1 VLAAPASRESFT
13 KVIDRLL
20 ATTASAGTCADAV
33 REAAA
38 IWGSQSE
45 SASAD
50 GDKMEKVIRDNRRQ
64 ARWDI
69 ETP

>member
-1 VLAAPASRESFT
+1 
-13 KVIDRLL
+13 
-20 ATTASAGTCADAV
+20 V